1 MSYVSSLQTPPPN
14 CPNVYSLNQVEKT
27 RKCFEKTA
35 TPRSRTSSLVNLYE
49 QKSKPVKFHSKNFR
63 IWDEENLE
71 LKTKLKRATMKISE
85 LEREIQQL
93 KDNRKQP
100 EMVDSFEELLDS
112 SDEKEALLEKVL
124 LINDQTDSNVVTSQT

>member
-1 MSYVSSLQTPPPN
+1 M
-14 CPNVYSLNQVEKT
+14 
-27 RKCFEKTA
+27 
-35 TPRSRTSSLVNLYE
+35 NLYE